1 MLMKILKKIVL
12 IAWLICPALL
22 VVSCSNDGLGEII
35 GDLFDEDGYALYM
48 QDDQTQF
55 TINEP
60 SKIKFYVEVSGSM
73 NGFFRANKPTD
84 FKTDV
89 YEIMSHYESF
99 ADSINIMLD
108 LKGNYRTVSL
118 FDFRTQMN
126 TGEFGASPNSTD
138 MKSMI
143 SKIIANLDA
152 PKGEVAVLV
161 SDMKFDP
168 VGNKDANVQVSQYYT
183 DIAKLIKRFDK
194 AVSLVCATSD
204 YLDAK
209 GNVRVQ
215 LAPYYF
221 LILGNGP
228 QVASVR
234 NQISKILN
242 DNSHFIDNI
251 ETGFNYG
258 RASFS
263 FGIPIYCDQFEE
275 EPSFN
280 NYECEDDQDTC
291 TIVLNIQLQNYRWL
305 LSDERFFKKSFKAKC
320 LNGSEVRVASTK
332 IDKEKNQASVE
343 LKLFYMSQKADIIEW
358 NIDLLDQDH
367 SKMDKFWLDADDPN
381 DPAKSYSLEAFCKG
395 MFKEGNGN
403 QQLQPN
409 YILIKK

>member
-1 MLMKILKKIVL
+1 MNMLNKLRFLAGIFL
-12 IAWLICPALL
+12 IALL
-22 VVSCSNDGLGEII
+22 VVSCCNDDLDKI
-35 GDLFDEDGYALYM
+35 GDSLFDKDGYALYM

-55 TINEP
+55 LIKEP
-60 SKIKFYVEVSGSM
+60 TKIKFYVEVSGSM
-73 NGFFRANKPTD
+73 NGFFRANKTTD

-89 YEIMSHYESF
+89 YEIMSHYESL

-108 LKGNYRTVSL
+108 LKGNFRTVSL

-126 TGEFGASPNSTD
+126 TGEFGSSPNSTD

-143 SKIIANLDA
+143 SKIIANLDV
-152 PKGEVAVLV
+152 PKGEVAVFV

-183 DIAKLIKRFDK
+183 DIAKLIKNFGK
-194 AVSLVCATSD
+194 AVSLVCANSD

-209 GNVRVQ
+209 GNVRELQ
-215 LAPYYF
+215 APYYF

-242 DNSHFIDNI
+242 DNSHFVDNI

-263 FGIPIYCDQFEE
+263 FGNPIYCEQFED
-275 EPSFN
+275 EPSFYD
-280 NYECEDDQDTC
+280 YECEDDQDTC

-343 LKLFYMSQKADIIEW
+343 LKLFYMAQKADIIEW

-367 SKMDKFWLDADDPN
+367 SKMDKFWKNADDPN
-381 DPAKSYSLEAFCKG
+381 DPAKSFSLEAFCRG

-403 QQLQPN
+403 QPLQPN